1 MPDALREDDDSGD
14 QRRLNQLINTMRGGS
29 VHAHVLCAIARTM
42 HVSVV
47 RVHNSHE
54 DDQRGEGSQ
63 WVSCLV
69 RLFHSAQSICGTK
82 EIQHPTDVIDLEL
95 SA

>member
-1 MPDALREDDDSGD
+1 MPYALREDDDSGD

-47 RVHNSHE
+47 RIHNSHE
-54 DDQRGEGSQ
+54 DEQKGEGTQ
-63 WVSCLV
+63 WVSYLV
-69 RLFHSAQSICGTK
+69 R
-82 EIQHPTDVIDLEL
+82 
-95 SA
+95 

>member
-14 QRRLNQLINTMRGGS
+14 QRRLNQLINTMRGDS
-29 VHAHVLCAIARTM
+29 VHAHVLYAIARTM
-42 HVSVV
+42 SVSVV

-54 DDQRGEGSQ
+54 DEQKGKGTQ

-69 RLFHSAQSICGTK
+69 RLFHAAQSICGTK
-82 EIQHPTDVIDLEL
+82 EIQHPTHEIGFEL
-95 SA
+95 Q